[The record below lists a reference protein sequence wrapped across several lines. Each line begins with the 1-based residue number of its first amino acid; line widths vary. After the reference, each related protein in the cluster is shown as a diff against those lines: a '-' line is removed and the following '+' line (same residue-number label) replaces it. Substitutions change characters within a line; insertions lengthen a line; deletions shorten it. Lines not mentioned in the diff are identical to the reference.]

1 MDICKNCLEPIP
13 DSQIYCS
20 MKCWQEHR
28 NPQLQFSEEPRPILS
43 TSEWIKAQVKV
54 WGSIIGMFFS
64 LFILLLVITIFI
76 QPDRDFKLYL
86 ISSTIILSIFVFLV
100 LRYVNDSNEMA
111 KLLKF
116 PTTIDTWKLIGM
128 ALTIDVFVVKPI
140 HVIIMLYFFPD
151 IEQQQVVAELEE
163 MSPISAII
171 TAFSVSFL
179 TPILEELL
187 FRGFILGM
195 LLKCYNEKVAILISA
210 IIFAIVHEPV
220 AIIMAFGGGLIYG
233 WLRVRTGSILPS
245 TLAHIFWNSFVSII
259 VIIY

>member
-13 DSQIYCS
+13 ESQIYCS

-28 NPQLQFSEEPRPILS
+28 NPSSQVSEGPSPPLNI
-43 TSEWIKAQVKV
+43 SEWIKAQAKA

-64 LFILLLVITIFI
+64 LFILLLVIATFI
-76 QPDRDFKLYL
+76 EDFQLYL

-100 LRYVNDSNEMA
+100 LRYVYDSNEIT

-116 PTTIDTWKLIGM
+116 PTTIDTWKLIGI
-128 ALTIDVFVVKPI
+128 ALVIDIFVVKPL
-140 HVIIMLYFFPD
+140 HVAISFHFFPD
-151 IEQQQVVAELEE
+151 LQEQEVITALEE
-163 MSPISAII
+163 MSQISAII
-171 TAFSVSFL
+171 TAFSVSIL

-195 LLKCYNEKVAILISA
+195 FLKCYNEKVAILLSA

-220 AIIMAFGGGLIYG
+220 AIVMAFGGGLIYG
-233 WLRVRTGSILPS
+233 WLRVRTGSIVPS
-245 TLAHIFWNSFVSII
+245 TLLHIFWNSFVSII

>member
-13 DSQIYCS
+13 ESQIYCS

-28 NPQLQFSEEPRPILS
+28 NPPSQVSEGPRSTLN
-43 TSEWIKAQVKV
+43 TSEWIKAQAKA

-64 LFILLLVITIFI
+64 LFILLLVIATFI
-76 QPDRDFKLYL
+76 EDFQLYL

-100 LRYVNDSNEMA
+100 LRYVYDSSEIA

-116 PTTIDTWKLIGM
+116 PTTIDTWKLIGA
-128 ALTIDVFVVKPI
+128 ALAIDIFIVKPLHI
-140 HVIIMLYFFPD
+140 VIAFNFFPD
-151 IEQQQVVAELEE
+151 LEKQEVITALEE
-163 MSPISAII
+163 MSQISAII
-171 TAFSVSFL
+171 TAFSVSIL

-220 AIIMAFGGGLIYG
+220 AIGMAFGGGLIYG
-233 WLRVRTGSILPS
+233 WLRVRTGSIVPS
-245 TLAHIFWNSFVSII
+245 TLTHIFWNSFVSII

>member
-13 DSQIYCS
+13 ESQIYCS

-28 NPQLQFSEEPRPILS
+28 NPSSQISEEPRQPLTI
-43 TSEWIKAQVKV
+43 SEWIKAQAKA

-64 LFILLLVITIFI
+64 LFILLLVIATFI
-76 QPDRDFKLYL
+76 EDFQLYL

-100 LRYVNDSNEMA
+100 LRYVYDSNEIT

-116 PTTIDTWKLIGM
+116 PKTIDTWKLIGI
-128 ALTIDVFVVKPI
+128 ALTIDIFVVKPL
-140 HVIIMLYFFPD
+140 HVAISFYFFPD
-151 IEQQQVVAELEE
+151 LQEQEVITALEE
-163 MSPISAII
+163 MSQISAII
-171 TAFSVSFL
+171 TAFSVSIL

-220 AIIMAFGGGLIYG
+220 AIGMAFGGGLIYG
-233 WLRVRTGSILPS
+233 WLRVRTGSIVPS
-245 TLAHIFWNSFVSII
+245 TLTHIFWNSFVSII

>member
-1 MDICKNCLEPIP
+1 MDLCKNCLEPIP
-13 DSQIYCS
+13 ESQIYCS

-28 NPQLQFSEEPRPILS
+28 NPSSQTSEEPRPALNI
-43 TSEWIKAQVKV
+43 SEWIKAQAKA

-64 LFILLLVITIFI
+64 LFIILLVIATFI
-76 QPDRDFKLYL
+76 EDFQLYL

-100 LRYVNDSNEMA
+100 LRYVYDSNEIT

-116 PTTIDTWKLIGM
+116 PTTKDTWKLIGV
-128 ALTIDVFVVKPI
+128 ALAIDIFIVKPL
-140 HVIIMLYFFPD
+140 HIIIAFNFFPD
-151 IEQQQVVAELEE
+151 LQKQEVITALEE
-163 MSPISAII
+163 MSQISAII
-171 TAFSVSFL
+171 TAFSVSIL

-195 LLKCYNEKVAILISA
+195 LLKCYNEKVAILLSA

-220 AIIMAFGGGLIYG
+220 AIGMAFGGGLIYG
-233 WLRVRTGSILPS
+233 WLRVRTGSIVPS
-245 TLAHIFWNSFVSII
+245 TLTHIFWNSFVSII

>member
-1 MDICKNCLEPIP
+1 MDLCKNCLEPIP
-13 DSQIYCS
+13 ESQIYCS

-28 NPQLQFSEEPRPILS
+28 NPSKFSEESRRALNI
-43 TSEWIKAQVKV
+43 SEWIKAQAKV

-64 LFILLLVITIFI
+64 LFILLIIIATFI
-76 QPDRDFKLYL
+76 EDFQLYL

-100 LRYVNDSNEMA
+100 LRYVYDSSEIA

-116 PTTIDTWKLIGM
+116 PTTIDTWKLIGA
-128 ALTIDVFVVKPI
+128 ALAIDIFIVKPLHI
-140 HVIIMLYFFPD
+140 VIAFNFFPD
-151 IEQQQVVAELEE
+151 LEKQEVITALEE
-163 MSPISAII
+163 MSQISAII
-171 TAFSVSFL
+171 TAFSVSIL

-195 LLKCYNEKVAILISA
+195 LLRCYNEKVAILISA

-220 AIIMAFGGGLIYG
+220 AIGMAFGGGLIYG
-233 WLRVRTGSILPS
+233 WLRVRTGSIVPS
-245 TLAHIFWNSFVSII
+245 TLTHIFWNSFVSII

>member
-1 MDICKNCLEPIP
+1 MDLCKNCLEPIP
-13 DSQIYCS
+13 ESQIYCS

-28 NPQLQFSEEPRPILS
+28 NPSKFSEESRPALNI
-43 TSEWIKAQVKV
+43 SEWIKAQAKV

-64 LFILLLVITIFI
+64 LFILLIIIATFI
-76 QPDRDFKLYL
+76 EDFQLYL

-100 LRYVNDSNEMA
+100 LRYVYDSSEIA

-116 PTTIDTWKLIGM
+116 PTTIDTWKLIGI
-128 ALTIDVFVVKPI
+128 ALAIDIFVVKPL
-140 HVIIMLYFFPD
+140 HVAISFHFFPD
-151 IEQQQVVAELEE
+151 LQEQEVITALEE
-163 MSPISAII
+163 MSQISAII
-171 TAFSVSFL
+171 TAFSVSIL

-195 LLKCYNEKVAILISA
+195 FLKCYNEKVAILLSA

-220 AIIMAFGGGLIYG
+220 AIGMAFGGGLIYG
-233 WLRVRTGSILPS
+233 WLRVRTGSIVPS
-245 TLAHIFWNSFVSII
+245 TLLHIFWNSFVSII

>member
-13 DSQIYCS
+13 ESQIYCS

-43 TSEWIKAQVKV
+43 TSEWIKAQAKV

-64 LFILLLVITIFI
+64 LLILLLVIAIFI
-76 QPDRDFKLYL
+76 DDFQLYL

-100 LRYVNDSNEMA
+100 ISYLNDSNEMT
-111 KLLKF
+111 KLLEF
-116 PTTIDTWKLIGM
+116 PRTIDTWKLIGI
-128 ALTIDVFVVKPI
+128 ALTIDIFVVKPL
-140 HVIIMLYFFPD
+140 HVVIMLRFFPD
-151 IEQQQVVAELEE
+151 MQQQEVITALEE
-163 MSPISAII
+163 MSQISAII
-171 TAFSVSFL
+171 TAFSVSVL

-195 LLKCYNEKVAILISA
+195 LLKCYNEKVAILLSA
-210 IIFAIVHEPV
+210 IIFAIVHEPI

-233 WLRVRTGSILPS
+233 WLRVRTGSIVPS
-245 TLAHIFWNSFVSII
+245 TLAHIFWNSFVSLL
-259 VIIY
+259 VLIY

>member
-13 DSQIYCS
+13 ESQIYCS

-28 NPQLQFSEEPRPILS
+28 NPSSQVSEGPSPPLNI
-43 TSEWIKAQVKV
+43 SEWIKAQAKA

-64 LFILLLVITIFI
+64 LFILLLVIATFI
-76 QPDRDFKLYL
+76 EDFQLYL

-116 PTTIDTWKLIGM
+116 PTTIDTWKLIGI
-128 ALTIDVFVVKPI
+128 ALTIDIFVVKPL
-140 HVIIMLYFFPD
+140 HVVIMLRFFPD
-151 IEQQQVVAELEE
+151 MQQQEVITALEE
-163 MSPISAII
+163 MSQISAII
-171 TAFSVSFL
+171 TAFSVSVL

-195 LLKCYNEKVAILISA
+195 LLKCYNEKVAILLSA

-220 AIIMAFGGGLIYG
+220 AIGMAFGGGLIYG
-233 WLRVRTGSILPS
+233 WLRVRTGSIVPS
-245 TLAHIFWNSFVSII
+245 TLTHIFWNSFVSII

>member
-13 DSQIYCS
+13 ESQIYCS

-28 NPQLQFSEEPRPILS
+28 NPSSQVSEGPSPPLNI
-43 TSEWIKAQVKV
+43 SEWIKAQAKA

-64 LFILLLVITIFI
+64 LFILLLVIATFI
-76 QPDRDFKLYL
+76 EDFQLYL

-100 LRYVNDSNEMA
+100 LRYVYDSSEIA

-116 PTTIDTWKLIGM
+116 PTTIDTWKLIGA
-128 ALTIDVFVVKPI
+128 ALAIDIFIVKPLHI
-140 HVIIMLYFFPD
+140 VIAFNFFPD
-151 IEQQQVVAELEE
+151 LEKQEVITALEE
-163 MSPISAII
+163 MSQISAII
-171 TAFSVSFL
+171 TAFSVSIL

-195 LLKCYNEKVAILISA
+195 LLRCYNEKVAILISA

-220 AIIMAFGGGLIYG
+220 AIGMAFGGGLIYG
-233 WLRVRTGSILPS
+233 WLRVRTGSIVPS
-245 TLAHIFWNSFVSII
+245 TLTHIFWNSFVSII